1 MVLPLDG
8 IRVLDLTNVLAGPYC
23 TYHLALFGA
32 DVVKIEQPGRGDLAR
47 QLGPDGELNAEL
59 VGTSYLAQNA
69 GKKSVE
75 INLKDPVGKAAFLEM
90 VEEADVVVENFRPG
104 VMKRLGLDAPR
115 LQEVAPELV
124 YCAISGFGQSGP
136 LSQRPAYDQIV
147 QGYSGMMSITG
158 TPETSP
164 LRVGFP
170 VADSVGG
177 LMAALAV
184 CAAVVGRERGHGKA
198 GAVIDVSMLEASIS
212 AMGWAVSNYL
222 GGGVLPRPMGNDN
235 FTAAP
240 SGTFSARDGW
250 INIAANRQSQ
260 FESLCAAVER
270 PDLVTDPRFATREAR
285 KEHREALSVELNRAL
300 VSRTAAEWEEIL
312 GARSVP
318 AARILSVP
326 EALELP
332 QVTERG
338 FVHELEFPGRADRTL
353 NVISNGVVL
362 NGKSL
367 EPRSRPP
374 LLGEHNHLAPH
385 HADSL
390 LGGGA

>member
-1 MVLPLDG
+1 MALPLDG

-32 DVVKIEQPGRGDLAR
+32 EVVKVEQPGRGDLAR

-75 INLKDPVGKAAFLEM
+75 IDLKDPAGKAAFLEM
-90 VEEADVVVENFRPG
+90 VEDADVVVENFRPG
-104 VMKRLGLDAPR
+104 VMTRLGLDAAR
-115 LQEVAPELV
+115 LQAIKPDLV
-124 YCAISGFGQSGP
+124 YCAISGFGQDGP

-147 QGYSGMMSITG
+147 QGFSGMMSITG
-158 TPETSP
+158 TPETAP

-184 CAAVVGRERGHGKA
+184 CATLSGRDRGVGQT

-250 INIAANRQSQ
+250 LNIAANRQTQ
-260 FESLCAAVER
+260 FESLCEAVGR

-285 KEHREALSVELNRAL
+285 KEHREELSVELNRAL
-300 VSRTAAEWEEIL
+300 VSRTAVEWEEIL
-312 GARSVP
+312 AERGVP

-332 QVTERG
+332 QVTGRG
-338 FVHELEFPGRADRTL
+338 FVHELEFPGRSDRTL
-353 NVISNGVVL
+353 TVIGNGVVL
-362 NGKSL
+362 NGTSL

-385 HADSL
+385 HADPVS
-390 LGGGA
+390 GGVA